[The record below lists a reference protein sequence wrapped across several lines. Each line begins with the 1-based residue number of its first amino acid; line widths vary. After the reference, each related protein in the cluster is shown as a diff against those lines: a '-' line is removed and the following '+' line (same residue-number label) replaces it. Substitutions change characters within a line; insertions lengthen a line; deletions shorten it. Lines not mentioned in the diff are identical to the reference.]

1 MSWWPEIS
9 LVNSY
14 GTELRNMFIDTLNK
28 VTQNYMWCTPLRKIH
43 SLALKPK
50 EEMAN
55 AKNLL
60 LVMVRLIHVAPM
72 LMLHVCCLLRSILI
86 K

>member
-1 MSWWPEIS
+1 
-9 LVNSY
+9 
-14 GTELRNMFIDTLNK
+14 MFTDTLNK
-28 VTQNYMWCTPLRKIH
+28 VTQSYIWYTQVRMIP
-43 SLALKPK
+43 SFALKQPK

-60 LVMVRLIHVAPM
+60 LVMVRLIHVDPM
-72 LMLHVCCLLRSILI
+72 LMLHVRCLQINI